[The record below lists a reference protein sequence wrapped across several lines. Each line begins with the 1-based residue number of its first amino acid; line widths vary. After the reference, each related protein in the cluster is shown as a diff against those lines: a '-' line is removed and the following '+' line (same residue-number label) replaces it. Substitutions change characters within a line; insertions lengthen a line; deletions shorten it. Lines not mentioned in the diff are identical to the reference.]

1 MGFNMKG
8 YYISY
13 DVYRRCEGVKSE
25 LRERCRTMKWLLFLF
40 ILIPAIEITV
50 LIGSS
55 HVIGLW
61 STFAM
66 IVFTGVV
73 GVYLAKRQGFKVLGE
88 IQSKLNRGEMPG
100 EAVLDGIFVFVGG
113 ILLVLP
119 GYVTDV
125 LGFICVIPITRA
137 LLKPLIMKWMEWK
150 FRKNSTIIIQK

>member
-1 MGFNMKG
+1 
-8 YYISY
+8 
-13 DVYRRCEGVKSE
+13 
-25 LRERCRTMKWLLFLF
+25 MKWLLFLL
-40 ILIPAIEITV
+40 ILIPAVEITV

-73 GVYLAKRQGFKVLGE
+73 GVYLAKRQGFKVLRE

-119 GYVTDV
+119 GYVTDIM
-125 LGFICVIPITRA
+125 GFIFVVPFTRI
-137 LLKPLIMKWMEWK
+137 LLKPLVMKWIEWK
-150 FRKNSTIIIQK
+150 FRKRSTIIIQK

>member
-1 MGFNMKG
+1 
-8 YYISY
+8 
-13 DVYRRCEGVKSE
+13 
-25 LRERCRTMKWLLFLF
+25 MKWLLFLF

-88 IQSKLNRGEMPG
+88 IQSKLNRGNAG

-113 ILLVLP
+113 ILLVLH

-137 LLKPLIMKWMEWK
+137 LLKPFVMKWMEWK

>member
-1 MGFNMKG
+1 
-8 YYISY
+8 
-13 DVYRRCEGVKSE
+13 
-25 LRERCRTMKWLLFLF
+25 MKWLLFLL

-100 EAVLDGIFVFVGG
+100 AAVLDGIFYLCRRYSFSTPW
-113 ILLVLP
+113 ICN
-119 GYVTDV
+119 GYNRFYLCYSDDE
-125 LGFICVIPITRA
+125 GFIKTVYYEVDG
-137 LLKPLIMKWMEWK
+137 MEV
-150 FRKNSTIIIQK
+150 

>member
-1 MGFNMKG
+1 
-8 YYISY
+8 
-13 DVYRRCEGVKSE
+13 
-25 LRERCRTMKWLLFLF
+25 MKWLLFLL

-55 HVIGLW
+55 HIIGLW

-73 GVYLAKRQGFKVLGE
+73 GVYLAKRQGFKVLRE

-100 EAVLDGIFVFVGG
+100 AAVLDGIFVFVGG

-125 LGFICVIPITRA
+125 MGFIFVIPITRA
-137 LLKPLIMKWMEWK
+137 LLKPLVMKWMEWK
-150 FRKNSTIIIQK
+150 FRKNSTIIVQK

>member
-1 MGFNMKG
+1 
-8 YYISY
+8 
-13 DVYRRCEGVKSE
+13 
-25 LRERCRTMKWLLFLF
+25 MKWLLFLL

-55 HVIGLW
+55 HLIGLW

-66 IVFTGVV
+66 IIFTGVV
-73 GVYLAKRQGFKVLGE
+73 GVYLAKRQGFKVLRE

-100 EAVLDGIFVFVGG
+100 ESVLDGIFVFVGG

-125 LGFICVIPITRA
+125 MGFIFVIPITRA
-137 LLKPLIMKWMEWK
+137 LLKPLVMKWMEWK
-150 FRKNSTIIIQK
+150 FRKRSTIIIQK

>member
-1 MGFNMKG
+1 
-8 YYISY
+8 
-13 DVYRRCEGVKSE
+13 
-25 LRERCRTMKWLLFLF
+25 MKWLLFLL
-40 ILIPAIEITV
+40 ILIPAVEITV

-73 GVYLAKRQGFKVLGE
+73 GVYLAKRQGFKVLRE

-125 LGFICVIPITRA
+125 MGFIFVVPFTRA
-137 LLKPLIMKWMEWK
+137 LLKLLVMKWMEWK
-150 FRKNSTIIIQK
+150 FRKRSTIIIQK

>member
-1 MGFNMKG
+1 
-8 YYISY
+8 
-13 DVYRRCEGVKSE
+13 
-25 LRERCRTMKWLLFLF
+25 MKWLLFLF

-88 IQSKLNRGEMPG
+88 IQSKLNRGKCR

-113 ILLVLP
+113 ILLVL
-119 GYVTDV
+119 
-125 LGFICVIPITRA
+125 LG
-137 LLKPLIMKWMEWK
+137 M
-150 FRKNSTIIIQK
+150 

>member
-1 MGFNMKG
+1 
-8 YYISY
+8 
-13 DVYRRCEGVKSE
+13 
-25 LRERCRTMKWLLFLF
+25 MKWLLFLF

-88 IQSKLNRGEMPG
+88 IQSKLNREMPG
-100 EAVLDGIFVFVGG
+100 EVVLDGIFVFVGG

-125 LGFICVIPITRA
+125 LGFICDPYYESFIEAACYEVDG
-137 LLKPLIMKWMEWK
+137 ME
-150 FRKNSTIIIQK
+150 I

>member
-1 MGFNMKG
+1 MQ
-8 YYISY
+8 
-13 DVYRRCEGVKSE
+13 
-25 LRERCRTMKWLLFLF
+25 WLLFLF

-125 LGFICVIPITRA
+125 LGFICVIPITRD
-137 LLKPLIMKWMEWK
+137 LLKPLVMKWMEWK

>member
-1 MGFNMKG
+1 
-8 YYISY
+8 
-13 DVYRRCEGVKSE
+13 
-25 LRERCRTMKWLLFLF
+25 MKWLLFLL

-88 IQSKLNRGEMPG
+88 IQSKLNRGEMR
-100 EAVLDGIFVFVGG
+100 D
-113 ILLVLP
+113 
-119 GYVTDV
+119 
-125 LGFICVIPITRA
+125 R
-137 LLKPLIMKWMEWK
+137 
-150 FRKNSTIIIQK
+150 STGWYFYLCRRYSFSTSDM

>member
-1 MGFNMKG
+1 
-8 YYISY
+8 
-13 DVYRRCEGVKSE
+13 
-25 LRERCRTMKWLLFLF
+25 MKWLLFLL

-73 GVYLAKRQGFKVLGE
+73 GVYLAKRQGFKVLRE

-100 EAVLDGIFVFVGG
+100 SAVLDGIFIFVGG

-119 GYVTDV
+119 GYVTDII
-125 LGFICVIPITRA
+125 GFIFVIPMTRA
-137 LLKPLIMKWMEWK
+137 LLKPFIMKWMEWK
-150 FRKNSTIIIQK
+150 FRKNSTIIVQK

>member
-1 MGFNMKG
+1 
-8 YYISY
+8 
-13 DVYRRCEGVKSE
+13 
-25 LRERCRTMKWLLFLF
+25 MKWLLFLL

-55 HVIGLW
+55 HIIGLW

-73 GVYLAKRQGFKVLGE
+73 GVYLAKKQGFKVLRE

-100 EAVLDGIFVFVGG
+100 AAVLDGIFVFVGG

-125 LGFICVIPITRA
+125 MGFIFVIPITRA
-137 LLKPLIMKWMEWK
+137 LLKPLVMKWMEWK
-150 FRKNSTIIIQK
+150 FRKNSTIIVQK

>member
-1 MGFNMKG
+1 
-8 YYISY
+8 
-13 DVYRRCEGVKSE
+13 
-25 LRERCRTMKWLLFLF
+25 MKWLLFLL

-73 GVYLAKRQGFKVLGE
+73 GVYLAKRQGFKVLRE
-88 IQSKLNRGEMPG
+88 IQFRLNRGEMPG
-100 EAVLDGIFVFVGG
+100 GAVLDGIFIFVGG

-125 LGFICVIPITRA
+125 MGFIFVVPFTRA
-137 LLKPLIMKWMEWK
+137 LLKPLVMKWMEWK
-150 FRKNSTIIIQK
+150 FRKRSTIIIQK

>member
-1 MGFNMKG
+1 
-8 YYISY
+8 
-13 DVYRRCEGVKSE
+13 
-25 LRERCRTMKWLLFLF
+25 MKWLLFLL

-73 GVYLAKRQGFKVLGE
+73 GVYLAKRQGFKVLRE

-125 LGFICVIPITRA
+125 IGFIFVIPITRA
-137 LLKPLIMKWMEWK
+137 LLKPLVMKWMEWK
-150 FRKNSTIIIQK
+150 FRKSSTIIVQK

>member
-1 MGFNMKG
+1 
-8 YYISY
+8 
-13 DVYRRCEGVKSE
+13 
-25 LRERCRTMKWLLFLF
+25 MKWLLFLF

-88 IQSKLNRGEMPG
+88 IQSKLNRRRNARSGSARWYFYLCRRYSFSTPWICNRYNRFNLCYPYDEG
-100 EAVLDGIFVFVGG
+100 FIEAVYYEVDG
-113 ILLVLP
+113 
-119 GYVTDV
+119 
-125 LGFICVIPITRA
+125 
-137 LLKPLIMKWMEWK
+137 MEV
-150 FRKNSTIIIQK
+150 

>member
-1 MGFNMKG
+1 
-8 YYISY
+8 
-13 DVYRRCEGVKSE
+13 
-25 LRERCRTMKWLLFLF
+25 MKWLLFLF

-137 LLKPLIMKWMEWK
+137 LLKSLVMKWMEWK